1 MKTIRIDNTTYRA
14 FQKLKE
20 FVEFIGNL
28 DFIKQEEKDLIPYML
43 RIIENLND
51 PDKYQIA
58 NITLDILY
66 YDLQSK
72 HVQRSGVYWRTWG
85 LYMEK
90 DAIEIIAASYI
101 DDIPPDDIGM
111 NYFYQ
116 EDSFPLTEKFYRPIT
131 DINYFDAFVEDVKE
145 YESYITENLKEL
157 QIDIS
162 V

>member
-1 MKTIRIDNTTYRA
+1 VKTIKIDNTTYRA

-58 NITLDILY
+58 NITLDIMD

-90 DAIEIIAASYI
+90 DSIELIAASYI
-101 DDIPPDDIGM
+101 DDIPPHDIDM

-116 EDSFPLTEKFYRPIT
+116 EDSFSLTEKLYKPIT
-131 DINYFDAFVEDVKE
+131 DINYFDAFVKDAKK
-145 YESYITENLKEL
+145 YKKYTTDYLKEL